1 MDTPDLHIDRGIR
14 FLSRHSA
21 QEALASFSHALAI
34 CPVSDRQTL
43 YRVLFYLGVT
53 LNRLGFR
60 DSAIKSWLASQK
72 ITKNG
77 YAQKMLQRFANAYGM
92 ERQTC
97 PDLDDWQAFY
107 SLHLSRY
114 LVSTQRKGF
123 SSLAER
129 DMIRDLIADSWIDL
143 KRTGILSGKNEE
155 EKRQIF
161 QVVEIIFPSTA
172 GSSGSSVIFVDFF
185 RQKAILPG
193 DRCPCGSG
201 LSFLSC
207 CGRIKGEEEL
217 LTGHF

>member
-14 FLSRHSA
+14 FLSRHST

-34 CPVSDRQTL
+34 CPVSDRQSL
-43 YRVLFYLGVT
+43 CRILFYLGVT
-53 LNRLGFR
+53 LNRLGFC

-72 ITKNG
+72 ISKNG
-77 YAQKMLQRFANAYGM
+77 YAQKMLRRFANAYGM
-92 ERQTC
+92 ERQNC
-97 PDLDDWQAFY
+97 PGLDDWRAFF

-114 LVSTQRKGF
+114 LGSTQRKSF

-129 DMIRDLIADSWIDL
+129 DMIRDLIADSWMDL
-143 KRTGILSGKNEE
+143 KRTGILSGKSEE

-161 QVVEIIFPSTA
+161 QVVEIVFPSTA
-172 GSSGSSVIFVDFF
+172 GSTGGSVIFVDFF
-185 RQKAILPG
+185 RKKAISPS
-193 DRCPCGSG
+193 DRCLCGSG

-217 LTGHF
+217 VTGQF